1 MNIRSLLT
9 GLNQHIAVAMRVWQP
24 QTAALTRLELAPAM
38 QTEPCE
44 TAVAG
49 NARTTQIGVEQT
61 EDLAAHHA
69 GSGPRTGTRGL
80 DVRVPR
86 LLAYPHGSG
95 IELKPRP
102 AGQAAFIYP
111 FATMLG
117 TLSFLPGGLGV
128 AEGSIAGLTA
138 TLAGADGSTAVAAA
152 LLIRAAIVGFGVLG
166 GLPGLIYVSQR
177 QRQPGLSRL
186 RSRSEVLNELI
197 NLDAVKKAALQSPQV
212 DFDVVGAVDQSADVD
227 VYRDSIGDD
236 DADQRGLSRH
246 AMRTSL
252 VATIRQGCPDL

>member
-102 AGQAAFIYP
+102 GRAGRLY
-111 FATMLG
+111 
-117 TLSFLPGGLGV
+117 LSLRDHARHPIVPTRRPRCRRRQHRRAHGHTRGRRWLNGGRGGAPDPRGDRWLRRPRRF
-128 AEGSIAGLTA
+128 
-138 TLAGADGSTAVAAA
+138 AGADLCLATTTAAWV
-152 LLIRAAIVGFGVLG
+152 
-166 GLPGLIYVSQR
+166 
-177 QRQPGLSRL
+177 
-186 RSRSEVLNELI
+186 E
-197 NLDAVKKAALQSPQV
+197 
-212 DFDVVGAVDQSADVD
+212 
-227 VYRDSIGDD
+227 
-236 DADQRGLSRH
+236 
-246 AMRTSL
+246 
-252 VATIRQGCPDL
+252 